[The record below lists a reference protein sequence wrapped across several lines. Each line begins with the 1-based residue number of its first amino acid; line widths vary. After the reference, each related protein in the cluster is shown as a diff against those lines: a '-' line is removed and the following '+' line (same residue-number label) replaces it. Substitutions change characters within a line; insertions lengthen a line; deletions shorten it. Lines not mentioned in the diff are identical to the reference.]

1 MKKGFTDSNLPNFGF
16 VSVYGLDTEGIESLN
31 IDGKDMKTKSSF
43 DKDNKV
49 SDIRLFFEPF

>member
-1 MKKGFTDSNLPNFGF
+1 VKKGYTDSNLPKFGF

-31 IDGKDMKTKSSF
+31 IDGKDMKTKSRF

-49 SDIRLFFEPF
+49 SDIRLFFKPF